1 MINDED
7 SVNLNIDLD
16 ENISEISFTESDDL
30 VTKLN
35 KKVKLQKE
43 QSKMLKQQ
51 KTMEVYKNKIL
62 KEEFDQMEK
71 RYKLLQEENSK
82 NLNEIDHLR
91 KELKEYKDNSTA
103 KKTKGK
109 SYSE

>member
-7 SVNLNIDLD
+7 SVNIDLD

-30 VTKLN
+30 ITKLN

-62 KEEFDQMEK
+62 KEEFDKMEK
-71 RYKLLQEENSK
+71 SYRLLQEENSK
-82 NLNEIDHLR
+82 NLNEIENLR
-91 KELKEYKDNSTA
+91 KELKEYKDNSTL